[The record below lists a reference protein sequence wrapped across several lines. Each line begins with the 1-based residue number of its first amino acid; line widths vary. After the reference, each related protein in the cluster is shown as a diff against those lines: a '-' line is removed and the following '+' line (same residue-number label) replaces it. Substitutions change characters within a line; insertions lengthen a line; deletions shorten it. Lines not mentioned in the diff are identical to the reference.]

1 MRMGIGDLNS
11 EVEKE
16 NLNDT
21 YINAI
26 QWEYAQIDESWLQL
40 HYKITVGL
48 FVFSFFVEF
57 AMGMLL
63 INSTMVTTT
72 VYIYFLKFFIIP
84 SGINFICI
92 AIDSLIM
99 KSDRISQIRKIYSI
113 SLIFVCIDFIL
124 FTVHITFA
132 ATYFIFAIAI
142 MLTTVYAN
150 YWLTSITAAASILA
164 VAVSELFIKWDT
176 DKITVFQ
183 STQRL
188 GDFLISLFV
197 LIAFSIACMVII
209 RFEQRK
215 NRASI
220 QKEIERQQL
229 QESILMDEMTGIYN
243 RKAFSAE
250 LKSIE
255 DHAQSIRYILAVM
268 DIDNFKSIND
278 TWGHHMGDRCL
289 IELAGIL
296 KECNTKVTSFRYG
309 GDEFCLLFSD
319 VDMVYAE
326 EVCKEIQDKVN
337 HLNFEGYPTLK
348 LTVSFGLAENSDQMD
363 TMRLFIHADH
373 ALYEAKRVRNAIR
386 IF

>member
-1 MRMGIGDLNS
+1 MGIGDLNS

-26 QWEYAQIDESWLQL
+26 QREYAQIDESWLQL

-289 IELAGIL
+289 FELAGIL

>member
-26 QWEYAQIDESWLQL
+26 QREYAQIDESWLQL

>member
-1 MRMGIGDLNS
+1 MGIGDLNS

-26 QWEYAQIDESWLQL
+26 QREYAQIDESWLQL

>member
-1 MRMGIGDLNS
+1 MGIGDLNS

-26 QWEYAQIDESWLQL
+26 QREYAQIDESWLQL

-337 HLNFEGYPTLK
+337 HLSFEGYPTLK

>member
-1 MRMGIGDLNS
+1 MGIGDLNS

>member
-1 MRMGIGDLNS
+1 MGIGDLNS

-26 QWEYAQIDESWLQL
+26 QREYAQIDESWLQL

-255 DHAQSIRYILAVM
+255 DHAHSIRYILAVM

>member
-1 MRMGIGDLNS
+1 MGIGDLNS

-16 NLNDT
+16 NSNDT

-26 QWEYAQIDESWLQL
+26 QREYSQIDESWLQL
-40 HYKITVGL
+40 HYKISVGL
-48 FVFSFFVEF
+48 FVFSFLVEL
-57 AMGMLL
+57 AMGILL

-72 VYIYFLKFFIIP
+72 VYRYFLKFFIVP

-92 AIDSLIM
+92 VIDSLIM

-124 FTVHITFA
+124 FTVHIAFA

-150 YWLTSITAAASILA
+150 YYLTSITAGTSILA
-164 VAVSELFIKWDT
+164 AAVSELFIKWDA
-176 DKITVFQ
+176 DKISVFQ

-215 NRASI
+215 NQASI

-243 RKAFSAE
+243 RKAFSAK

-255 DHAQSIRYILAVM
+255 DHAQSIRYILTVM

-289 IELAGIL
+289 IEFAGIL
-296 KECNTKVTSFRYG
+296 KEYNTKATSFRYG
-309 GDEFCLLFSD
+309 GDEFCLLFCD
-319 VDMVYAE
+319 VDMEYAE
-326 EVCKEIQDKVN
+326 AVCKDIQSKVN
-337 HLNFEGYPTLK
+337 HLYFEGYPTLK
-348 LTVSFGLAENSDQMD
+348 LTVSFGLAENSDQLD
-363 TMRLFIHADH
+363 TMRLFIQADH
-373 ALYEAKRVRNAIR
+373 ALYEAKRARNAIR
-386 IF
+386 VF

>member
-1 MRMGIGDLNS
+1 MGIECLNS
-11 EVEKE
+11 ETEKE
-16 NLNDT
+16 NSNDI

-26 QWEYAQIDESWLQL
+26 EQEYAQIDKSWLQL
-40 HYKITVGL
+40 HYKISVGL

-63 INSTMVTTT
+63 INSAMVTTT
-72 VYIYFLKFFIIP
+72 AYMFFLKFFIVP

-92 AIDSLIM
+92 AIDTLIM
-99 KSDRISQIRKIYSI
+99 KSDRVSQIRKIYSV

-142 MLTTVYAN
+142 MLTTVYAD
-150 YWLTSITAAASILA
+150 YYLTIITAAVSLLA
-164 VAVSELFIKWDT
+164 VAASELFIKWDL

-197 LIAFSIACMVII
+197 LIAFSLACMVII

-243 RKAFSAE
+243 RKAFTAK
-250 LKSIE
+250 LKGIE
-255 DHAQSIRYILAVM
+255 DHTQPVRYILTVM
-268 DIDNFKSIND
+268 DIDNFKNIND
-278 TWGHHMGDRCL
+278 TWGHHVGDRCL
-289 IELAGIL
+289 IEFAGIL
-296 KECNTKVTSFRYG
+296 KEYNTKAISFRYG
-309 GDEFCLLFSD
+309 GDEFCLLFFG
-319 VDMVYAE
+319 VTMAHAE
-326 EVCKEIQDKVN
+326 AVCREIQHKVN
-337 HLNFEGYPTLK
+337 HLHFEDCPALK
-348 LTVSFGLAENSDQMD
+348 LTVSIGLAENSDQLDAMK
-363 TMRLFIHADH
+363 LFIHADH